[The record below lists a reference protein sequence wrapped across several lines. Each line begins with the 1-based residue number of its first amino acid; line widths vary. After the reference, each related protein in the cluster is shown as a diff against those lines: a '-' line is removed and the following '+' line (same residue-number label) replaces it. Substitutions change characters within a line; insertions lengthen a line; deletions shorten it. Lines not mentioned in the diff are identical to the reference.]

1 MLDRRVNGPAELVE
15 SVRFLSEHGAYR
27 DALVTASVWAPRYA
41 GQFSAEQQTELNAL
55 LGQAEEAADVE
66 VARTNRVELDRTDLQ
81 QLEWALEELRLL
93 HDDQIGQHLMTQPI
107 LRCQCAVA
115 SRYRKARDV
124 TDRLRGDLG
133 LRPRIL

>member
-1 MLDRRVNGPAELVE
+1 MLDRTIRGPTQLVE

-41 GQFSAEQQTELNAL
+41 GQFTAEQQAELNAL
-55 LGQAEEAADVE
+55 LGQAEEAAGVE
-66 VARTNRVELDRTDLQ
+66 VARTNRLELDRTDLQ
-81 QLEWALEELRLL
+81 NLEWALEELRLF
-93 HDDQIGQHLMTQPI
+93 HDSEAVNHATSTVITQC
-107 LRCQCAVA
+107 LCAVA
-115 SRYRKARDV
+115 SHYRKARDV